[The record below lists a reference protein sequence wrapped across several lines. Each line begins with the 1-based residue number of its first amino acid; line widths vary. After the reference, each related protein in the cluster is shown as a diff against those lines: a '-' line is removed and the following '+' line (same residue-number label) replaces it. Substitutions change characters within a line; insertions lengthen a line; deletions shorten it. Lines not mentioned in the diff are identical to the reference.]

1 MTGDCMQQ
9 LRARVALDAAAPLL
23 DHAQTEVDMSEEA
36 AFVCLPERRARGQL
50 RDAADIVQKRCGNQ
64 KIATQP
70 RMQLNRLTANCGN
83 ADRMLEQAAGIRM
96 VILRSREPPQ

>member
-9 LRARVALDAAAPLL
+9 LRARVGLDAAAPLL
-23 DHAQTEVDMSEEA
+23 DHAQPEVDVPEEA
-36 AFVCLPERRARGQL
+36 AFVGLPERRARGQL
-50 RDAADIVQKRCGNQ
+50 RDAADVVQERCGNEQ
-64 KIATQP
+64 IATQP

-83 ADRMLEQAAGIRM
+83 ADRMLEQAAGIGM